1 MAAKSLR
8 LKEDLTDKLD
18 KLMEEGDPLLAAA
31 MLMGGTAAA
40 AGLTPPLMRLMKAS
54 ANADLK
60 DFGDMATVAATFA
73 GGLAPGLLFL
83 GYKLG
88 GAGDGSGTPE
98 TGFKETIAC
107 FCEGAVEVYLMSKL
121 FGNPE
126 FMKMLMGA
134 AEKGAGLLGSVAT
147 KAALI

>member
-1 MAAKSLR
+1 MAPRAQKV
-8 LKEDLTDKLD
+8 KEDLTDKLD
-18 KLMEEGDPLLAAA
+18 KLLQEGDPLLAAA

-40 AGLTPPLMRLMKAS
+40 AGLTPPLMRLMKAT
-54 ANADLK
+54 ANADLD
-60 DFGDMATVAATFA
+60 DFDDMAKAAAAFA
-73 GGLAPGLLFL
+73 GGLVPGLLFL

-88 GAGDGSGTPE
+88 GSGEAPE
-98 TGFKETIAC
+98 EPGAKETVAC

-126 FMKMLMGA
+126 FMKMLMGV

-147 KAALI
+147 KAPMF